1 MKIDEDGVIRLSVM
15 RALWGEI
22 FPETRAVICSVHP
35 GDILFI
41 EFYIDGEVSNEVIES
56 ASCVEAEVTSDL
68 YDRYSVEHEI
78 IRLDTVN
85 KIPMLDKLVIFLRR
99 E

>member
-1 MKIDEDGVIRLSVM
+1 MKVDEDGAIRLSVM

-22 FPETRAVICSVHP
+22 FPETRAVTCSVHP
-35 GDILFI
+35 GKILLI
-41 EFYIDGEVSNEVIES
+41 QFYVDGEVSNEVIES
-56 ASCVEAEVTSDL
+56 ASCVETEVTSDL
-68 YDRYSVEHEI
+68 YDRYSVEHEV
-78 IRLDTVN
+78 IRLDAAA